1 MNDVSVC
8 LTFNRSFDLSIE
20 QPIKLLIFGNESGY
34 SFEIRD
40 DCKLVT
46 GMRFLSN
53 EKVHN
58 AALCLGGVVYDL
70 FNNADLAES
79 IMKAIEDN
87 LSEDSLGGY
96 QLSNDSH

>member
-1 MNDVSVC
+1 MNDLSLC
-8 LTFNRSFDLSIE
+8 ITFNRSFDLSVE
-20 QPIKLLIFGNESGY
+20 LPIQLLIFGNESEY

-40 DCKLVT
+40 EGKLET
-46 GMRFLSN
+46 GMRFLYG

-58 AALCLGGVVYDL
+58 SALCLGRIVYDL
-70 FNNADLAES
+70 FRNADLAES